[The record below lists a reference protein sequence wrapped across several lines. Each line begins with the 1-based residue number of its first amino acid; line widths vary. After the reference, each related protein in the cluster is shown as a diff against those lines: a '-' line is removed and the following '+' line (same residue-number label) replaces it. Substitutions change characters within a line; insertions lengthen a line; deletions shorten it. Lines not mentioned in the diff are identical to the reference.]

1 MTHTLRIIVAGLGN
15 VNLNLLRILRSQ
27 RDILT
32 NSYHLNIVVVAAI
45 DSQGGALSAN
55 GLDIDELIAVKEAKR
70 SVATTTHGKPGLDTL
85 QALTQVSADALVE
98 ATPVN
103 LVDGEP
109 ALSAVKTA
117 LIKGMHA
124 ILANKA
130 PLALAY
136 PAVSALS
143 DMGGDYTKPKLRF
156 SACVGGALPT
166 INLGRRDLAGTV
178 ISSVEGVLNGTTQY
192 ILRTMEQGGSYA
204 EALKEAQ
211 VRGLAETDPTLDVE
225 GWDAAN
231 KLTIVANAVL
241 NQPTNVRDFSV
252 QGITHLTA
260 KDLQDAVANGERIV
274 LLCKAE
280 RQADGRYDLSVKPTA
295 LPLEHPLGRMTG
307 WEMGVVY
314 HTDISGRASATSA
327 ERGPMPTAAA
337 MLRDLIDV
345 SR

>member
-1 MTHTLRIIVAGLGN
+1 MPKTIRIALAGLGN

-27 RDILT
+27 ATLLAD
-32 NSYHLNIVVVAAI
+32 SYGLRFSVVAVC
-45 DSQGGALSAN
+45 DSSGGAAAVD
-55 GLDIDELIAVKEAKR
+55 GLDIDTLIAHKEAKR
-70 SVATTTHGKPGLDTL
+70 GVASLPQGSPSLVAQTIVETI
-85 QALTQVSADALVE
+85 AADVFVE

-103 LVDGEP
+103 LQTGEP
-109 ALSAVKTA
+109 GLSAVRTA
-117 LIKGMHA
+117 LQKGMHVV
-124 ILANKA
+124 LANKG

-136 PAVSALS
+136 PSLELLS
-143 DMGGDYTKPKLRF
+143 DMGGDVTLPKMRF

-178 ISSVEGVLNGTTQY
+178 IESVEGVLNGTTQY
-192 ILRTMEQGGSYA
+192 ILRSMEQGGSYA

-211 VRGLAETDPTLDVE
+211 ERGLAETDPTLDVE

-241 NQPTNVRDFSV
+241 NQPTNVRDFAV
-252 QGITHLTA
+252 TGITHLTA
-260 KDLQDAVANGERIV
+260 ADLQAAVANGERIV
-274 LLCKAE
+274 LLCRGVRNA
-280 RQADGRYDLSVKPTA
+280 QGSYDLSVAPTA
-295 LPLEHPLGRMTG
+295 LPSDHPLARMSG

-345 SR
+345 GR

>member
-1 MTHTLRIIVAGLGN
+1 MARTLRLIIAGLGN
-15 VNLNLLRILRSQ
+15 VNLNLLRIIKSQ
-27 RDILT
+27 QALLAKNYQLT
-32 NSYHLNIVVVAAI
+32 VSVVAVC
-45 DSQGGALSAN
+45 DSSGGVSNPN
-55 GLDIDELIAVKEAKR
+55 GLDIDLLIATKEAKR
-70 SVATTTHGKPGLDTL
+70 GVATLPGGCASLIAQRLVESVD
-85 QALTQVSADALVE
+85 ADAFVE

-103 LVDGEP
+103 LQTAEP
-109 ALSAVKTA
+109 GLSAVRTA
-117 LIKGMHA
+117 LTRGMHA
-124 ILANKA
+124 ILANKG

-136 PAVSALS
+136 PELAVLS
-143 DMGGDYTKPKLRF
+143 DMGGDPTKPKLRF

-166 INLGRRDLAGTV
+166 INLGRRDLAGSV
-178 ISSVEGVLNGTTQY
+178 IHSVEGVLNGTTQY
-192 ILRTMEQGGSYA
+192 ILRSMERGGSYA

-211 VRGLAETDPTLDVE
+211 DRGLAETDPTLDVE

-241 NQPTNVRDFSV
+241 NQPTNLRDFSV
-252 QGITHLTA
+252 TGITALTA
-260 KDLQDAVANGERIV
+260 ADLTNAVAQGQRIV

-280 RQADGRYDLSVKPTA
+280 RNAAGSYDLSVKPTA
-295 LPLEHPLGRMTG
+295 LPADHPLARMSE